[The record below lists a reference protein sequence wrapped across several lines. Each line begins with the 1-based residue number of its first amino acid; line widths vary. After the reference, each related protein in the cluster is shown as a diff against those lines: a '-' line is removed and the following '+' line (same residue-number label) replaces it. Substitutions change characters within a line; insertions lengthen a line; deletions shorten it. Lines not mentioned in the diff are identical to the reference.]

1 MIPFITS
8 YLQSVTQDV
17 KGTYVSFVFRVIEAC
32 MKHPFFFPLHMVLMT
47 ISMMMMKKYDIL
59 CFSSFYSCL
68 LHAESAAGFHNLRP
82 KQGRNGKQRS
92 RGKH

>member
-32 MKHPFFFPLHMVLMT
+32 MKHPF
-47 ISMMMMKKYDIL
+47 I
-59 CFSSFYSCL
+59 FSIA
-68 LHAESAAGFHNLRP
+68 HGFDDNINDDDE
-82 KQGRNGKQRS
+82 KI
-92 RGKH
+92 